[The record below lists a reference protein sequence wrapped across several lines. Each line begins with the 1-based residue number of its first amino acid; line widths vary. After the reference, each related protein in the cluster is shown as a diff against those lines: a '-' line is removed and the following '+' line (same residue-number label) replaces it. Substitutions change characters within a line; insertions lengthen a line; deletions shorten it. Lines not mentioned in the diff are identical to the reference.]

1 MNEVTMTDAHQLT
14 VLRDK
19 IREAHGQFINSMK
32 DTMEAGITAGQLLI
46 EAKEELEHGAFIQW
60 IQETMPFTERTAQKY
75 MRIARNQDKLK
86 EKGARLLSEAYNA
99 VNENSEKD
107 YQKQYRENDQIISD
121 EDTFAEVDDDFLKM
135 QDKKVMAPPEELV
148 EERQKADDSLYWY
161 LDDLNR
167 LISGMNAIYRKL
179 AAKRNTATP
188 RYLGY
193 MIGNIHEMAQ
203 RLESWRPEAMGD
215 CEECDG
221 KGVLAFQNEHG
232 DIQHSDCPYC
242 INGKVG
248 LSKPT
253 KH

>member
-1 MNEVTMTDAHQLT
+1 MSEVAITNEKQMA

-19 IREAHGQFINSMK
+19 IREAHGTFISSMK
-32 DTMEAGITAGQLLI
+32 DTLEAGITAGQLLI
-46 EAKEELEHGAFIQW
+46 EAKETLEHGEFLKW
-60 IQETMPFTERTAQKY
+60 IQDTLPFTERTAQKY

-99 VNENSEKD
+99 VNDNSEKD
-107 YQKQYRENDQIISD
+107 YQKQYRENDKLISD
-121 EDTFAEVDDDFLKM
+121 DDSFDDIDDDFM
-135 QDKKVMAPPEELV
+135 EDQDKKVLSPPEEMV
-148 EERQKADDSLYWY
+148 AEKQKANDSVYWY

-167 LISGMNAIYRKL
+167 LISGMNSIYRKL

-188 RYLGY
+188 RYLGH
-193 MIGNIHEMAQ
+193 MIGNIREMAM
-203 RLESWRPEAMGD
+203 RLESWDPDAMGD

-221 KGVLAFQNEHG
+221 KGVLAFQDEHG
-232 DIQHSDCPYC
+232 NIKHSDCPYC

-253 KH
+253 KY